1 MNKHLSKNI
10 QNIDMNK
17 TVKIG
22 VSTTEVEKQTH
33 FEKMSLKYIY
43 CNWNLQTQIDQVLLN
58 KHLNVHFSTSLKQGY
73 YS

>member
-33 FEKMSLKYIY
+33 LRKCPLNIYIAIEIY
-43 CNWNLQTQIDQVLLN
+43 RR
-58 KHLNVHFSTSLKQGY
+58 K
-73 YS
+73 